1 MRPGARQRF
10 IRHGRWSS
18 LLVNQILPR
27 RHFMIDL
34 HYWPTPNG
42 WKISIM
48 LEECGLPYNL
58 KPVNIGTGEQFKPE
72 FLKISPNNRMPAI
85 VDHEPPG
92 GGDLRGKYEVLQWV
106 NWQMGGLGPMA
117 GQANHFNMY
126 APQFN
131 PPEALK
137 YGQDRYSN
145 EVNRLFGVLNKRL
158 ADRPFVAGDFS
169 IADMAIWPWV
179 VGFKNFGQKLEDFPA
194 LHKWFEEAVG
204 KRPAVV
210 KGKAV
215 GAELRQTPGINTD
228 EQRKIL
234 FGQTASVVR

>member
-1 MRPGARQRF
+1 
-10 IRHGRWSS
+10 
-18 LLVNQILPR
+18 
-27 RHFMIDL
+27 
-34 HYWPTPNG
+34 
-42 WKISIM
+42 
-48 LEECGLPYNL
+48 
-58 KPVNIGTGEQFKPE
+58 
-72 FLKISPNNRMPAI
+72 MPAI
-85 VDHEPPG
+85 VDHDPPG
-92 GGDLRGKYEVLQWV
+92 GGAPVSVFESGAILQYLAEKAGKFLPKDLRGKYEVLQWV

-158 ADRPFVAGDFS
+158 AERPFVAGDFS

-204 KRPAVV
+204 KRPAVG

>member
-1 MRPGARQRF
+1 MEPLCLGKPGDP
-10 IRHGRWSS
+10 GRS
-18 LLVNQILPR
+18 
-27 RHFMIDL
+27 
-34 HYWPTPNG
+34 G
-42 WKISIM
+42 K
-48 LEECGLPYNL
+48 
-58 KPVNIGTGEQFKPE
+58 
-72 FLKISPNNRMPAI
+72 NNR
-85 VDHEPPG
+85 
-92 GGDLRGKYEVLQWV
+92 LY
-106 NWQMGGLGPMA
+106 
-117 GQANHFNMY
+117 
-126 APQFN
+126 
-131 PPEALK
+131 
-137 YGQDRYSN
+137 
-145 EVNRLFGVLNKRL
+145 GVLNKRL

>member
-1 MRPGARQRF
+1 M
-10 IRHGRWSS
+10 
-18 LLVNQILPR
+18 
-27 RHFMIDL
+27 
-34 HYWPTPNG
+34 
-42 WKISIM
+42 
-48 LEECGLPYNL
+48 
-58 KPVNIGTGEQFKPE
+58 
-72 FLKISPNNRMPAI
+72 
-85 VDHEPPG
+85 
-92 GGDLRGKYEVLQWV
+92 

-131 PPEALK
+131 PVEQLK

-158 ADRPFVAGDFS
+158 ADRAHVAGDFS

-179 VGFKNFGQKLEDFPA
+179 VGFKNFGQKLEDFPN
-194 LHKWFEEAVG
+194 LKKWFEETVG
-204 KRPAVV
+204 QRPAVV

-215 GAELRQTPGINTD
+215 GLELRPKPGINTD

-234 FGQTASVVR
+234 FGQTAAVVR

>member
-1 MRPGARQRF
+1 
-10 IRHGRWSS
+10 
-18 LLVNQILPR
+18 
-27 RHFMIDL
+27 MIDL

-48 LEECGLPYNL
+48 LEECGLPYRL
-58 KPVNIGTGEQFKPE
+58 VPVNIGTGEQFKPE
-72 FLKISPNNRMPAI
+72 FLAISPNNRMPAI

-92 GGDLRGKYEVLQWV
+92 GGKPVAVFESGAILQYLAEKAGKFLPKDLRGKYEVLQWV

-131 PPEALK
+131 PPEQLA
-137 YGQDRYSN
+137 YGQARYSN

-158 ADRPFVAGDFS
+158 ADRSFVAGDYS

-179 VGFKNFGQKLEDFPA
+179 VGFKNFGQKLEDFPN
-194 LHKWFEEAVG
+194 LHKWFDETG

-210 KGKAV
+210 KGKAT
-215 GAELRQTPGINTD
+215 GADLRPTPGINTE

-234 FGQTASVVR
+234 FGQTATVVR

>member
-1 MRPGARQRF
+1 
-10 IRHGRWSS
+10 
-18 LLVNQILPR
+18 
-27 RHFMIDL
+27 MIDL

-42 WKISIM
+42 FKITIM
-48 LEECGLPYNL
+48 LEECGLPY
-58 KPVNIGTGEQFKPE
+58 KIVPVNIGTGEQFKPD

-85 VDHEPPG
+85 VDHAPSG
-92 GGDLRGKYEVLQWV
+92 GGEPVSVFESGAILQYLAEKTGKFLPKDLRGKYEVLQWV

-131 PPEALK
+131 PVEALT
-137 YGQDRYSN
+137 YGQQRYSN

-158 ADRPFVAGDFS
+158 ADHEFIAGAYS
-169 IADMAIWPWV
+169 IADMASWPWV
-179 VGFKNFGQKLEDFPA
+179 VGFKNFGQKLDDFA
-194 LHKWFEEAVG
+194 NLKRWFEKSVG
-204 KRPAVV
+204 ERPAVV

-215 GAELRQTPGINTD
+215 GLELRPKPGINTD

-234 FGQTASVVR
+234 FGQTAQVVR

>member
-1 MRPGARQRF
+1 
-10 IRHGRWSS
+10 
-18 LLVNQILPR
+18 
-27 RHFMIDL
+27 MIDV

-42 WKISIM
+42 FKITIM
-48 LEECGLPYNL
+48 LEECGLAY
-58 KPVNIGTGEQFKPE
+58 KIVPVNIGTGEQFKPE

-85 VDHEPPG
+85 VDHDPPG
-92 GGDLRGKYEVLQWV
+92 GGEPVAVFESGAILQYLADKIGKFLPKDLRGKYEVLQWV

-117 GQANHFNMY
+117 
-126 APQFN
+126 
-131 PPEALK
+131 LK
-137 YGQDRYSN
+137 YGQDRYTN

-158 ADRPFVAGDFS
+158 ADREFVAGAIS
-169 IADMAIWPWV
+169 IADFAIWPWL
-179 VGFKNFGQKLEDFPA
+179 VGFKNFGQNIDDFPN
-194 LHKWFEEAVG
+194 LKRYFEDTMG

-215 GAELRQTPGINTD
+215 GLDLRPAPGINTE

>member
-1 MRPGARQRF
+1 VIQ
-10 IRHGRWSS
+10 
-18 LLVNQILPR
+18 LY
-27 RHFMIDL
+27 
-34 HYWPTPNG
+34 YWPTPNG
-42 WKISIM
+42 HKITLF
-48 LEECGLPYNL
+48 LEETGLHYQIHG
-58 KPVNIGTGEQFKPE
+58 VNIGKGEQFKPD
-72 FLKISPNNRMPAI
+72 FLKISPNNRMPAVI
-85 VDHEPPG
+85 DDEPPG
-92 GGDLRGKYEVLQWV
+92 GGAPVSVFESGAILVYLAEKTGKFLPKDLRGRFEVLQWLF
-106 NWQMGGLGPMA
+106 WQMGGLGPMA

-131 PPEALK
+131 PSEALK

-158 ADRPFVAGDFS
+158 AERPFVAGDFS

-194 LHKWFEEAVG
+194 LQKWFEEAMG

>member
-1 MRPGARQRF
+1 MAKP
-10 IRHGRWSS
+10 IE
-18 LLVNQILPR
+18 
-27 RHFMIDL
+27 L

-42 WKISIM
+42 HKITIM
-48 LEECGLPYNL
+48 LEECGLPYAI
-58 KPVNIGTGEQFKPE
+58 KPVNIGKGDQFKPE
-72 FLKISPNNRMPAI
+72 FLTISPNNRMPAI
-85 VDHEPPG
+85 IDPDGPG
-92 GGDLRGKYEVLQWV
+92 GKPISVFESGAILQYLAEKAGKFLPKDLRGKYEVLQWV

-158 ADRPFVAGDFS
+158 SDRPFVAGDYS

-179 VGFKNFGQKLEDFPA
+179 VGFKNFGQKLEDFPV
-194 LHKWFEEAVG
+194 LQKWFEEAVG

>member
-1 MRPGARQRF
+1 
-10 IRHGRWSS
+10 
-18 LLVNQILPR
+18 
-27 RHFMIDL
+27 MIDL
-34 HYWPTPNG
+34 YFWPTGNG
-42 WKISIM
+42 KKITIM
-48 LEECGLPYNL
+48 LEETGLQYRIL
-58 KPVNIGTGEQFKPE
+58 PVNINKGDQFEPG
-72 FLKISPNNRMPAI
+72 FLAVSPNNKMPAL
-85 VDHEPPG
+85 VDDGLAIFESGAILQYLAEKTGQFLPKDTTG
-92 GGDLRGKYEVLQWV
+92 RFRVLQWV
-106 NWQMGGLGPMA
+106 YWQVGGLGPMA

-169 IADMAIWPWV
+169 IADMAIWPWI
-179 VGFKNFGQKLEDFPA
+179 VGFKNFGQKLEDFPN
-194 LHKWFEEAVG
+194 LRKWFEETVG
-204 KRPAVV
+204 QRPAVV

-215 GAELRQTPGINTD
+215 GLELRPKPGINTD

-234 FGQTASVVR
+234 FGQTAAVVR